1 MPEFTRDELHAI
13 QETADRI
20 GAEVAPYAAQ
30 MDEEERYAPEVL
42 DIFRRRGVW
51 DMLIPEKGEHP
62 SMTTQSLLIE
72 EVARRCTSSSLLLH
86 SQSAAAHTLVLA
98 GSNAGEEILDGLR
111 SGRHRCG
118 WAISEPEAGSDVL
131 SMRTRAV
138 RDGDDW
144 VITGTKRWISNSGA
158 ADHYLVFARTSNER
172 TGRALSTFIIPAD
185 APGFDVGRH
194 ERKMGL
200 RASPTGDISF
210 DQVRVPHDAVLGE
223 IGDGFTLALDTL
235 RWSRPLIGSVAVGL
249 ARGAYD
255 EAAAYARTRE
265 QFGEPII
272 AFQAVGHLI
281 AEMVTRIAAARALL
295 YQAAQSA
302 DETGELPPTWE
313 AASIKS
319 FCSDVAMQVATDAVQ
334 VHGGYGYTRDYPVER
349 MMRDAKVLQI
359 FEGTNQ
365 IQRNALMTA
374 ARRWSVPGAPF
385 SAGS

>member
-1 MPEFTRDELHAI
+1 MHEFTKDELRAL
-13 QETADRI
+13 QATADAI
-20 GAEVAPYAAQ
+20 GAEVEPYAAQ
-30 MDEEERYAPEVL
+30 MDEEERYLPEVL
-42 DIFRRRGVW
+42 ELFRRRGVW

-86 SQSAAAHTLVLA
+86 SQTAAAHTLVLA
-98 GSNAGEEILDGLR
+98 GGGAGAEILDGLR
-111 SGRHRCG
+111 SGRSFCG

-138 RDGDDW
+138 RDGTDW
-144 VITGTKRWISNSGA
+144 VISGTKRWISNAGA
-158 ADHYLVFARTSNER
+158 ADHYLVFARTSEER
-172 TGRALSTFIIPAD
+172 SGRALSTFVVPGD
-185 APGFDVGRH
+185 APGFELGRH

-200 RASPTGDISF
+200 RASPTGDIML
-210 DQVRVPHDAVLGE
+210 DRVRVPDDALLGE
-223 IGDGFTLALDTL
+223 IGGGLKLALDTL
-235 RWSRPLIGSVAVGL
+235 SWSRPLIGSVAVGV

-255 EAAAYARTRE
+255 EAVSYARTRE
-265 QFGEPII
+265 QFGQPII

-281 AEMVTRIAAARALL
+281 AEMVTRIAAARAML
-295 YQAAQSA
+295 YQAALRS
-302 DETGELPPTWE
+302 DETGELPSTWE

-334 VHGGYGYTRDYPVER
+334 VHGGYGYTKDYPVER

-365 IQRNALMTA
+365 IQRNAIMA
-374 ARRWSVPGAPF
+374 QAGRWTTPGAPF
-385 SAGS
+385 SPGW